1 VVKNHRLQSLGIELV
16 KLSLGEDSL
25 LDYERVL
32 GTITVLKELYE
43 KKELKAVLCS
53 YLTALE
59 KFITQ
64 TSMKIEHCG
73 NLSTSSAEI
82 LRSHFEKTLGRKLSV
97 SVELTNDLIAG
108 IRISIADL
116 VIENSIAGTLN
127 SYKKSMGAK

>member
-1 VVKNHRLQSLGIELV
+1 MKNHRLQSLGYDLV

-25 LDYERVL
+25 LDYERVSKV
-32 GTITVLKELYE
+32 IAVLKEVYE
-43 KKELKAVLCS
+43 ERELKSVLCS

-73 NLSTSSAEI
+73 DLPNSSVEI
-82 LRSHFEKTLGRKLSV
+82 LRSHFEKILKRKLLV
-97 SVELTNDLIAG
+97 SVECTDDLIAG

-116 VIENSIAGTLN
+116 IIENSIAGTLN
-127 SYKKSMGAK
+127 AYKKSMETR